1 MFVNIFYD
9 DEGKDADIIELPEL
23 VIDDLEELQERF
35 LRWMFDKK
43 NKHQY
48 WRTEGNRKY
57 CVYDSEAFVEWINKM
72 YLESDKEVAKVLT
85 KNVDNVNEDD
95 PVLFF

>member
-43 NKHQY
+43 TNTNIGE
-48 WRTEGNRKY
+48 RRGIGNIVCMILR
-57 CVYDSEAFVEWINKM
+57 
-72 YLESDKEVAKVLT
+72 LL
-85 KNVDNVNEDD
+85 
-95 PVLFF
+95 

>member
-43 NKHQY
+43 KQ
-48 WRTEGNRKY
+48 TP
-57 CVYDSEAFVEWINKM
+57 I
-72 YLESDKEVAKVLT
+72 LENGGE
-85 KNVDNVNEDD
+85 
-95 PVLFF
+95 

>member
-1 MFVNIFYD
+1 M
-9 DEGKDADIIELPEL
+9 
-23 VIDDLEELQERF
+23 
-35 LRWMFDKK
+35 
-43 NKHQY
+43 
-48 WRTEGNRKY
+48 
-57 CVYDSEAFVEWINKM
+57 YDSEAFVEWINKM